1 MVKVVIIGGGFG
13 GVTSALNLIKH
24 KNIDVTLF
32 NKSEGFLFT
41 PLIADV
47 ISGKLKKRDI
57 IFDIK
62 KNLGSKIKAINKEVD
77 KVDFQKKKI
86 YYDSS
91 NIEYD
96 YIIIAIGAKENYF
109 GIDGAKENCLKLK
122 TVYDTNDIQIRIQEA
137 LIDDK
142 KENSFVVVGAGATG
156 IELAVEIKDRIDYY
170 KKKTKQKSN
179 LKVLIIDGNDKILGP
194 INNDK
199 IRSIVMKKLLKKNI
213 DIKFNSRVTKIT
225 KNYVEINGNEK
236 IITDNVFWAA
246 GVKPNTIL
254 TEPEIVDKSGHF
266 QVNEYLKIKGIE
278 NAYSIGDCASFIQED
293 KPLPDFAQVAVKQA
307 KIVSYNIINEIKNKN
322 LKKFHYNSEGFILS
336 MGNTAVAE
344 VKGIIISG
352 KLAWIMHKIV
362 YSIKR
367 IGLKNQIRTFIKL
380 IF

>member
-137 LIDDK
+137 LVDDK
-142 KENSFVVVGAGATG
+142 NENSFVVVGAGATG

-179 LKVLIIDGNDKILGP
+179 LKVLIIDGNDK
-194 INNDK
+194 
-199 IRSIVMKKLLKKNI
+199 
-213 DIKFNSRVTKIT
+213 
-225 KNYVEINGNEK
+225 
-236 IITDNVFWAA
+236 
-246 GVKPNTIL
+246 
-254 TEPEIVDKSGHF
+254 
-266 QVNEYLKIKGIE
+266 
-278 NAYSIGDCASFIQED
+278 
-293 KPLPDFAQVAVKQA
+293 
-307 KIVSYNIINEIKNKN
+307 
-322 LKKFHYNSEGFILS
+322 
-336 MGNTAVAE
+336 
-344 VKGIIISG
+344 
-352 KLAWIMHKIV
+352 
-362 YSIKR
+362 
-367 IGLKNQIRTFIKL
+367 
-380 IF
+380 